1 MFLAYSLSSA
11 YDPPMDPSLI
21 PALHDAVTVARCGS
35 VALAAERL
43 HKTPSAVSQQLRR
56 LAEALGAPLFERRGR
71 GLTLSA
77 VGQQALPAITRL
89 FDEAAAVFGV
99 LGDLSG
105 TGVSLLRIAASD
117 YIGRSLL
124 VPVLRQLAS
133 AGAPLHFEI
142 TTVHSEEALRR
153 LERGQVDLAI
163 VSVAGER
170 PALASHT
177 LFEQAFLWLMPRR
190 GGPPATLD
198 QRLTREPVLRLA
210 PGSGGRRLLDHYL
223 EERRLRPTS
232 TIDVPSVSL
241 LLAYAAGGVGIGLVP
256 ALACEGV
263 TRERIVLERAQMPL
277 HPVRLVTR
285 ALWHGDAAAER
296 FVAELIEEA
305 RRHAATLP
313 QGISGG
319 PRARAAAPR
328 SGARRGPRRP
338 QPPIPKRGAQTA
350 R

>member
-1 MFLAYSLSSA
+1 
-11 YDPPMDPSLI
+11 MDPSLI
-21 PALHDAVTVARCGS
+21 PALYDAITVARLGS

-56 LAEALGAPLFERRGR
+56 LGEALGAPLFERRGR
-71 GLTLSA
+71 GLALSA

-89 FDEAAAVFGV
+89 FDEADAVFGV

-105 TGVSLLRIAASD
+105 KGVSLLRIAASD
-117 YIGRSLL
+117 YIGRALL
-124 VPVLRQLAS
+124 VPVLRRLAS
-133 AGAPLHFEI
+133 AGTPLHFEI

-153 LERGQVDLAI
+153 LERGEVDLAI

-170 PALASHT
+170 PALVSRT
-177 LFEQAFLWLMPRR
+177 LFEQPFLWLMPRR
-190 GGPPATLD
+190 SGHRATLD
-198 QRLTREPVLRLA
+198 ERLVREPVLRLA

-241 LLAYAAGGVGIGLVP
+241 LLAYATGGVGIGLVP

-263 TRERIVLERAQMPL
+263 LRERIALERAEMPL

-285 ALWHGDAAAER
+285 TLWHGGAAAER
-296 FVAELIEEA
+296 FGAELVDEA
-305 RRHAATLP
+305 ARHAASLP
-313 QGISGG
+313 QGTTGG
-319 PRARAAAPR
+319 PRARAAAPHT
-328 SGARRGPRRP
+328 GARRGLRR
-338 QPPIPKRGAQTA
+338 RS
-350 R
+350 

>member
-1 MFLAYSLSSA
+1 
-11 YDPPMDPSLI
+11 MDPSLI

-56 LAEALGAPLFERRGR
+56 LSDALGAPLFERRGR
-71 GLTLSA
+71 GLALSA

-89 FDEAAAVFGV
+89 FDEADALFGV
-99 LGDLSG
+99 LGDLAG

-117 YIGRSLL
+117 YIGRALL
-124 VPVLRQLAS
+124 VPVLRRLAA

-153 LERGQVDLAI
+153 LERGEVDLAI
-163 VSVAGER
+163 VSVASER
-170 PALASHT
+170 PALASRT
-177 LFEQAFLWLMPRR
+177 LFEQPFLWLMPRR
-190 GGPPATLD
+190 PGPRAPLD
-198 QRLTREPVLRLA
+198 ERLTREPLLRLA

-241 LLAYAAGGVGIGLVP
+241 LLAYATGGVGIGLVP

-263 TRERIVLERAQMPL
+263 ARERIALQRAEMPL

-285 ALWHGDAAAER
+285 TLWHGGGAAER
-296 FVAELIEEA
+296 FVAELLQEA
-305 RRHAATLP
+305 SRHAATLP
-313 QGISGG
+313 QGTTAAL
-319 PRARAAAPR
+319 RARAAAPR
-328 SGARRGPRRP
+328 SGARRGPRR
-338 QPPIPKRGAQTA
+338 RS
-350 R
+350 

>member
-1 MFLAYSLSSA
+1 
-11 YDPPMDPSLI
+11 MDPSLI
-21 PALHDAVTVARCGS
+21 PALYDAITVARLGS
-35 VALAAERL
+35 VALAADRL

-56 LAEALGAPLFERRGR
+56 LGEALGAPLFERRGR
-71 GLTLSA
+71 GLVLSA
-77 VGQQALPAITRL
+77 MGQQALPAITRL
-89 FDEAAAVFGV
+89 FDEADAVFGV

-117 YIGRSLL
+117 YIGRALL
-124 VPVLRQLAS
+124 VPVLRRLAS

-153 LERGQVDLAI
+153 LERGEVDLAI

-170 PALASHT
+170 PELVSRT
-177 LFEQAFLWLMPRR
+177 LFEQPFLWLMPRR
-190 GGPPATLD
+190 AGRRAALD
-198 QRLTREPVLRLA
+198 ERLLREPVLRLA

-241 LLAYAAGGVGIGLVP
+241 LLAYATGGVGIGLVP

-263 TRERIVLERAQMPL
+263 RRERIALERAQMPL

-285 ALWHGDAAAER
+285 TLWHGGAAAER
-296 FVAELIEEA
+296 FVAELVEEA
-305 RRHAATLP
+305 ARHAAALARGT
-313 QGISGG
+313 IDG
-319 PRARAAAPR
+319 PRARAAVRKLP
-328 SGARRGPRRP
+328 AR
-338 QPPIPKRGAQTA
+338 
-350 R
+350 